1 MRRALAAVLLA
12 AGFVATLLV
21 HAERS
26 SAAPVVGIS
35 DQRAESWTQ
44 PRLRALGLRH
54 ARLVVPWNAA
64 TSEPAAVQ
72 AWLDAVAAAGKE
84 PHIAFEHLRTDRC
97 PSRPCVTPTRAQF
110 RAAVQAFHAR
120 FPQVRTF
127 TTWNEGNHR
136 TQPVASNPEAVA
148 GYYEELVAVCP
159 SCTVVAGDV
168 LDSGAHV
175 SWLRRFQSA
184 TSLQPQLWG
193 LHNYGDVT
201 YGGTDGT
208 DDVLAAV
215 PGQLWIEETGGIVV
229 LRDSSGRTTLR
240 SDEARASTAIA
251 RAFAIAR
258 ARPRI
263 TRMYVYHWKARAFDR
278 FDAGLVRPDDTAR
291 PSYTT
296 LLQELGAAAPATT
309 TTTAVP
315 ALRWQATWSKVK
327 RNQLLLRATCRA
339 SDRRCAGRLRI
350 VLRTQRRAGTGWA
363 VTTLAARAYRT
374 TAAKRTATLRVTVSK
389 KLRTRARSA
398 LRRRLALTVT
408 PTRPAGAAQR
418 STVAVARPA
427 RR

>member
-1 MRRALAAVLLA
+1 MIRRALAAILLA

-97 PSRPCVTPTRAQF
+97 PSRPCVTPTRAQY
-110 RAAVQAFHAR
+110 RAAVQAFLAR

-148 GYYEELVAVCP
+148 GYYDELVAACP
-159 SCTVVAGDV
+159 ACTIVAGDV

-175 SWLRRFQSA
+175 SWLRRFQAA
-184 TSLQPQLWG
+184 TALQPQLWG

-240 SDEARASTAIA
+240 SDEARASTAIS

-296 LLQELGAAAPATT
+296 LLQELGGAAPATT
-309 TTTAVP
+309 TPMVP
-315 ALRWQATWSKVK
+315 ALRWRAAWSKATP
-327 RNQLLLRATCRA
+327 NQLLLRATCRA
-339 SDRRCAGRLRI
+339 SDRRCTGRLRI
-350 VLRTQRRAGTGWA
+350 VLRTQRRARGGWA
-363 VTTLAARAYRT
+363 VTTLTTRSYRT
-374 TAAKRTATLRVTVSK
+374 SASARTATLRITVSK
-389 KLRTRARSA
+389 KLRTRARTA

-408 PTRPAGAAQR
+408 PTRPAGAVQR

-427 RR
+427 R